1 MFFFNDEF
9 LVETAVEQ
17 YMKAIQESGAQG
29 VHSDLVYR
37 DEKGN
42 IIRRWK
48 MGEGDIRKG
57 WLPGHPTLYLKREVY
72 EEFGE
77 FKEDYCCA
85 ADYEFMVRILKDG
98 KIRLAYIPEELVS
111 MFYGGTSS
119 NGARAYWVSF
129 KEGVKALKEN
139 HVKHALGITVVRMIK
154 VMTQFH

>member
-1 MFFFNDEF
+1 
-9 LVETAVEQ
+9 
-17 YMKAIQESGAQG
+17 MKAIQESGAQG

-85 ADYEFMVRILKDG
+85 ADYEFMVRILRMG
-98 KIRLAYIPEELVS
+98 KSDWLIFPK
-111 MFYGGTSS
+111 
-119 NGARAYWVSF
+119 N
-129 KEGVKALKEN
+129 
-139 HVKHALGITVVRMIK
+139 
-154 VMTQFH
+154 